1 MSGLENNK
9 ILKSLEKFGQSLGQ
23 NKFLSSLQAGM
34 MSLMGVIMVGA
45 ICQIITAV
53 FGPSLLNLFAADSAI
68 ARYLDLP
75 YQFTT
80 NFLSVWV
87 VITVSYNYAKS
98 LGIKSPVI
106 STINSLVI
114 FFLISAP
121 IVKVNENVSAIDN
134 TYLGGTGMFVGFLV
148 VFVVV
153 NIERLCY
160 KYDIR
165 IKMSDI
171 VPQFLQDGFSSIL
184 PLLINVVVFLLVNH
198 GVLALSNGQ
207 FNIPSGFLAL
217 IGAPLQAINSF
228 PGMLLLTTFAAVLWC
243 FGIHGTVIISSILM
257 PAIIQAVT
265 KNGEL
270 VAAGQA
276 PVFAPVML
284 FGTVAMVG
292 GTGNTL
298 PIALLGWNSKSE
310 QIKALSR
317 ISLVPGWFGINEPL
331 AFGMPIM
338 YNPILCIPYVLTV
351 PVIMTLT
358 YIAYNLGILMPGWI
372 LILSLL
378 PMGFGG
384 YLGTLNIKNGIW
396 DYLMIIP
403 ATIIYY
409 PFFKIYEKQLI
420 KKEQEAKELENA

>member
-1 MSGLENNK
+1 MSGFENNK

-34 MSLMGVIMVGA
+34 MSLMGAIMVGA

-53 FGPSLLNLFAADSAI
+53 FGPSLLKLFEADSTI

-106 STINSLVI
+106 SSINSLVI
-114 FFLISAP
+114 FFVIAAP
-121 IVKVNENVSAIDN
+121 IVMVGENVSAVDK

-148 VFVVV
+148 VYLVV

-171 VPQFLQDGFSSIL
+171 VPQFLQDGFSAII
-184 PLLINVVVFLLVNH
+184 PLLISVAVFLLVNH
-198 GVLALSNGQ
+198 GVLVLSNGQ
-207 FNIPSGFLAL
+207 YNIPSGFLAL

-228 PGMLLLTTFAAVLWC
+228 PGMLLLMTFAALLWC
-243 FGIHGTVIISSILM
+243 FGIHGTIIIFTILM
-257 PAIIQAVT
+257 PPIMQAII

-276 PVFAPVML
+276 PIFAPVML
-284 FGTVAMVG
+284 SGTVAMVG

-317 ISLVPGWFGINEPL
+317 ISLLPGWFGINEPL
-331 AFGMPIM
+331 TFGMPIM
-338 YNPILCIPYVLTV
+338 YNPILCIPYVLSV

-358 YIAYNLGILMPGWI
+358 YIAYKIGFLMPGWI
-372 LILSLL
+372 LIMSLL

-384 YLGTLNIKNGIW
+384 YLSTLNIKNAIW

-403 ATIIYY
+403 ATIIYN
-409 PFFKIYEKQLI
+409 PFFKMYEKQLI